1 MRENG
6 KYIRRRKKKLLQ
18 ENFIADEAGEAHQ

>member
-6 KYIRRRKKKLLQ
+6 KYIRRKKKLLQ